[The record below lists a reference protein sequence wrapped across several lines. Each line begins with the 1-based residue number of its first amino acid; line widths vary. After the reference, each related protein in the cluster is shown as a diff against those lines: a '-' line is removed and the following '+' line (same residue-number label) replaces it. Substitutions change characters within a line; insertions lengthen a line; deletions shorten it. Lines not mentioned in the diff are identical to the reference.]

1 MCGRFTQ
8 ISSPQVYAELFG
20 ISSDLSSAPRYNIA
34 PSSDVLA
41 CRVSPEGVKEL
52 VPLHWGLVPSWSKG
66 LDKRFSMINARAES
80 VATKPAYRAPFRH
93 HRCLIPV
100 DGFYEWH
107 SEGEGKQPY
116 YIYPANR
123 TPLALAGLWDH
134 WDDGEGD
141 KIESCTIIT
150 TEANAFMQP
159 IHERMP
165 VILKAEVFD
174 GWLNNDD
181 ADFLQGLLQPY
192 ADADLEMIPV
202 SHAVNNPRND
212 SAALIVPEGMKN

>member
-8 ISSPQVYAELFG
+8 ISSPKVYAELFG
-20 ISSDLSSAPRYNIA
+20 ISTDLSSAPRYNIA

-41 CRVSPEGVKEL
+41 CRVSLTGVKEL

-116 YIYPANR
+116 YIYQANR

-150 TEANAFMQP
+150 TEANSFMQP

-174 GWLNNDD
+174 SWLNNDEPNY
-181 ADFLQGLLQPY
+181 LQGLLQPY
-192 ADADLEMIPV
+192 AEIDLEMIPV

>member
-8 ISSPQVYAELFG
+8 ISSPQTYAELFG
-20 ISSDLSSAPRYNIA
+20 IRSELSTSPRYNVT
-34 PSSDVLA
+34 PGSDVLA
-41 CRVSPEGVKEL
+41 CRISLDGVKQL

-80 VATKPAYRAPFRH
+80 VATKPAYRGPFRH

-107 SEGEGKQPY
+107 SEDGKQPY
-116 YIYPANR
+116 YIHHANQ

-150 TEANAFMQP
+150 TPANHFMLP

-165 VILKAEVFD
+165 VILPPEMFD
-174 GWLNNDD
+174 SWLSRDEPD
-181 ADFLQGLLQPY
+181 MLQGLLAPY
-192 ADADLEMIPV
+192 TRADLAMERV
-202 SHAVNNPRND
+202 SRAVNNPRND
-212 SAALIVPEGMKN
+212 SAALIVPEGMRN